1 MGAVAGKTWGM
12 GAATAVAAL
21 CAGLMGAGEADS
33 RPRNDRAPTYLPF
46 ESPEFSMLDRPLSVT
61 SEPRKAVPWLK
72 GGTIATADDGALV
85 VDEDTGVLVRT
96 GRDGQRIASVRIGAG
111 VGQLVYHAPSKRAY
125 VADRSNDQIAV
136 VDVSAGL
143 RVIHRI
149 PTPAEPYGVALTA
162 SGKTLAVT
170 TVASRRLVGYD
181 TKSFRRRWGAE
192 LGPEPRGIAFSPDG
206 REALVT
212 MLSSGAVAKVE
223 FEAAKPPQVFY
234 ASITPR
240 DATPAGGRGKAF
252 VRNAFAAAYLNDNIA
267 VVPHQLSRP
276 VSGEERE
283 NTGRYGGGGSAPPV
297 EHRLAFVERGPTI
310 SGVSSARAELHQ
322 PRALAYDAERDRLYV
337 AGLGSDELLA
347 IENASSTSLK
357 ATWQRALSDGREAC
371 GPSGL
376 SIAKNGDVLA
386 NCSFSRKVVRLDA
399 DAHETGSSGG
409 SGGFQIG
416 PELARSRLS
425 AAAERG
431 KVIFHRG
438 EDSRVSGRGAL
449 ACASCH
455 AEGRADGLSWQIQG
469 STLQTPLLAG
479 RLRGTHPYKWDGQD
493 KDLETSLRNTVMRL
507 GGSGISVT
515 EASDLRAYLDAIPR
529 PRPPVRA
536 RTRVARGKK
545 LFDGKSGCASCHN
558 GPRLTDRKSY
568 NLAKDLPKVD
578 TPSLV
583 GLASSAPYYHD
594 GSAQTLRS
602 ALMENGTVHD
612 MGVTVGLS
620 SPEMDDLVAYLE
632 TL

>member
-1 MGAVAGKTWGM
+1 MLLGVP
-12 GAATAVAAL
+12 
-21 CAGLMGAGEADS
+21 EAES
-33 RPRNDRAPTYLPF
+33 RPLPNRTPQRMPF
-46 ESPEFSMLDRPLSVT
+46 ETPEFSMVDRPLAVATDHS
-61 SEPRKAVPWLK
+61 KATPWLS
-72 GGTIATADDGALV
+72 GSTIAALDQGALV

-96 GRDGQRIASVRIGAG
+96 GRDGERIASVRMGAG
-111 VGQLVYHAPSKRAY
+111 VGQLVYHAPTKRAY

-149 PTPAEPYGVALTA
+149 PTPAEPFGVALTA

-192 LGPEPRGIAFSPDG
+192 LGPEPRGVAFSPDAG
-206 REALVT
+206 EAIVT

-223 FEAAKPPQVFY
+223 FEAGRPPQVFY

-252 VRNAFAAAYLNDNIA
+252 VRNAFAAAYLNDNVA

-276 VSGEERE
+276 VSGEGRE
-283 NTGRYGGGGSAPPV
+283 NPGRYGGGGSLPPV

-310 SGVSSARAELHQ
+310 SGVASARAQLHQ
-322 PRALAYDAERDRLYV
+322 PRAVAYDAHEDRLFV
-337 AGLGSDELLA
+337 AGLGSDEVLA
-347 IENASSTSLK
+347 IENASSSSVK
-357 ATWQRALSDGREAC
+357 GTWQRTLSDGGEAC

-376 SIAKNGDVLA
+376 AIAPNGDLLA
-386 NCSFSRKVVRLDA
+386 NCSFSRRIVRLTKN
-399 DAHETGSSGG
+399 AHEVAGQTSSP
-409 SGGFQIG
+409 GFDIG
-416 PELARSRLS
+416 PEVARSRLS
-425 AAAERG
+425 AAAQRG

-438 EDSRVSGRGAL
+438 EDSRVSSGGML

-469 STLQTPLLAG
+469 ATLQTPLLAG

-493 KDLETSLRNTVMRL
+493 PNIESSLRNTVMRL
-507 GGSGISVT
+507 GGRGIT
-515 EASDLRAYLDAIPR
+515 EAEAADLRAYLDALPR
-529 PRPPVRA
+529 ARPPKRA
-536 RTRVARGKK
+536 RTRIARGKK

-558 GPRLTDRKSY
+558 GPRLTDRKAY

-578 TPSLV
+578 TPSLI
-583 GLASSAPYYHD
+583 GLAASAPYYHD

-612 MGVTVGLS
+612 MGVTVGLT
-620 SPEMDDLVAYLE
+620 SPELDDLVAYLE